1 MKPDVLVKPIAKIL
15 LPKVKNVLIAQPHP
29 EGLKS
34 PYFDL
39 ASKYKLTID
48 FFPFIQLESIPSS
61 TFRKSR
67 INPVSFSAVIFT
79 SKSAADHFFR
89 ICEELR
95 IKMPESTKYYCMSES
110 IALYLQKYILYRKRK
125 VFFGDGTVKSFFAA
139 IEKHHTG
146 ENYLLPCSDNGS
158 PEISNYL
165 KSKDLLHSE
174 AMVYN
179 AVIKDVKKEVKIND
193 YDMIVFFSPTGV
205 HSLFHNFPR
214 FKQGNIRLGAFGPAT
229 ARAVIDSGLR
239 LDLSAPAPNSPSMTM
254 AIEQYLRGNNK

>member
-1 MKPDVLVKPIAKIL
+1 MKQDVLVKPVAKIT

-39 ASKYKLTID
+39 AAKYKIKID
-48 FFPFIQLESIPSS
+48 FFPFIQLESIPSG

-67 INPVSFSAVIFT
+67 VNPVTYTAVIFT

-89 ICEELR
+89 LCEELR
-95 IKMPESTKYYCMSES
+95 IKMPESTKYYCMTES

-165 KSKDLLHSE
+165 KSKSFSYAE
-174 AMVYN
+174 AVVYK
-179 AVIKDVKKEVKIND
+179 AEIKDVRKEVKIYD

-205 HSLFHNFPR
+205 ASLAHNFPK
-214 FKQGNIRLGAFGPAT
+214 FKQASMRLGAFGPAT
-229 ARAVIDSGLR
+229 AKAVVDSGLR

-254 AIEQYLRGNNK
+254 AIEQYLINSNK

>member
-1 MKPDVLVKPIAKIL
+1 MKQDVLVKPIAKL
-15 LPKVKNVLIAQPHP
+15 YLPKVKNVLIAQPHP

-39 ASKYKLTID
+39 AIRFNIKID
-48 FFPFIQLESIPSS
+48 FFPFIQLESIPSG

-67 INPVSFSAVIFT
+67 VNPVAYTAVIFT

-89 ICEELR
+89 MCEELR

-125 VFFGDGTVKSFFAA
+125 VFFGDGTTKSFFAA
-139 IEKHHTG
+139 IEKHHIN

-165 KSKDLLHSE
+165 KSKNFQYTE
-174 AMVYN
+174 AVVYK
-179 AVIKDVKKEVKIND
+179 AIVKDVRKEVKIYD

-205 HSLFHNFPR
+205 SSLTHNFPR
-214 FKQGNIRLGAFGPAT
+214 FKQGNIRIGAFGPAT
-229 ARAVIDSGLR
+229 ARAVIDLGLR

-254 AIEQYLRGNNK
+254 AIEQYLINSNK